1 MKFKS
6 KELSRRKAIALA
18 GGLGV
23 AVLPVWSGSVFAVA
37 PYVGG
42 GGNAE
47 KKAGDLSA
55 TETLM
60 HHHGVLRRILNIY
73 AELAQRLQ
81 LNGDIDPV
89 ALTEAAQLFR
99 DMGEDYHERI
109 EEAFIFPDVR
119 KWSGAAE
126 KVVEVLL
133 DQHQR
138 GREITDYLC
147 RIGARGLIDP
157 EAGQLAKAIASMARM
172 YNAHTA
178 WEETV
183 IYPLWKT
190 LPEERLE
197 EVSRK
202 VRAMEHEKFGDF
214 GLDDAVL
221 RISKIES
228 ALGLADLAVFTAST
242 PPEA

>member
-1 MKFKS
+1 M
-6 KELSRRKAIALA
+6 RRSCPFGAARFSPS
-18 GGLGV
+18 
-23 AVLPVWSGSVFAVA
+23 LPMWAVA
-37 PYVGG
+37 ERRRRGRGPFRD
-42 GGNAE
+42 
-47 KKAGDLSA
+47 GDPHA
-55 TETLM
+55 PP
-60 HHHGVLRRILNIY
+60 RCAAQILNIS

-81 LNGDIDPV
+81 VNGDIDPV
-89 ALTEAAQLFR
+89 ALTEAAELFR
-99 DMGEDYHERI
+99 DMGVNYHERI

-119 KWSGAAE
+119 KWSGLAE
-126 KVVEVLL
+126 KLVEVLL

-138 GREITDYLC
+138 GREITDCLC
-147 RIGARGLIDP
+147 RVGARGLIDA

-214 GLDDAVL
+214 GFNDAVL
-221 RISKIES
+221 GILEDREC
-228 ALGLADLAVFTAST
+228 LGSR
-242 PPEA
+242 